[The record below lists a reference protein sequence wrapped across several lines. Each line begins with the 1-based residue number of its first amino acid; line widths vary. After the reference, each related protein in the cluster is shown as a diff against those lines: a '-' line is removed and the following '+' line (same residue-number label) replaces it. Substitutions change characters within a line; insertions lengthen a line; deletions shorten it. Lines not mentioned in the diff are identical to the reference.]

1 CRVMKSKILTLF
13 LLVLCG
19 AVVANAGVKFKTVD
33 GEFMELG
40 GRIQLQYHMVDPDDG
55 EETDE
60 LFFRRFR
67 PYIAGSVTEN
77 WKGKF
82 QWDMGKSKL
91 AIKDAYMQYGGYDSM
106 KVTLGN
112 MTFPFSR
119 EQLTSSKKQ
128 QLVERT
134 FVGNHNYGTPDR
146 QTGIHLSGHNS
157 AKTMT
162 WAVSGVKAAVDP
174 SNSKLDFD
182 TVIQVDAGS
191 DWSEG
196 EMVGGRVGLY
206 PQGYEKPSQGDFS
219 GDFRTYIALAGFSW
233 SNDED
238 NLDSERGDDVDSV
251 TGLEISAGLRKA
263 GLSVDAQ
270 YNAFDSELTDSG
282 VTDGIYEN
290 SETTLSS
297 YAMEG
302 GYMVIPGKVEVVAGY
317 QSQDADNYAK
327 SWNRISGG
335 LNYFVNKHKMK
346 YQLTYRV
353 NENEDGVEDADAN
366 ELFVQ
371 AQYVF

>member
-1 CRVMKSKILTLF
+1 MKSKILTLF
-13 LLVLCG
+13 LLALCG

-55 EETDE
+55 EESDE

-91 AIKDAYMQYGGYDSM
+91 AIKDAYMQYSGYDAL
-106 KVTLGN
+106 KVTIGN
-112 MTFPFSR
+112 ANFPFSR
-119 EQLTSSKKQ
+119 ELLTSSKKQ

-134 FVGNHNYGTPDR
+134 FAGDHNYGTPDR

-162 WAVSGVKAAVDP
+162 WALSGAKAAVDP

-196 EMVGGRVGLY
+196 EMIGGRVGLY

-219 GDFRTYIALAGFSW
+219 GDLRTYIALAGFSW

-251 TGLEISAGLRKA
+251 TGLEVSAGLRKA

-270 YNAFDSELTDSG
+270 YNTFDSELTDSG

-327 SWNRISGG
+327 SWNRMSGG

-353 NENEDGVEDADAN
+353 NENKDGAEDADVN